1 MNRPLTFPPQVA
13 LGEGALGPLPDARP
27 FSSAERGAEAGFSA
41 EDPARPR
48 PEGSKEER
56 SESGRNALAE
66 PAAGELY
73 AAEGM
78 GDPLSPRSALWSGW
92 AALALLGLGLAGWG
106 WGAILDSA
114 IVAPGVL
121 MASPTF
127 HGSSPPAR
135 KCGREK
141 RRPASRPQSK
151 RAPEGDRVEAGAP
164 LLALDAKPLAAERAV
179 LAGRLAAAEA
189 ERARLQAEKEAARGN
204 FAEVS
209 VENPALEAEPQSREE
224 LEERAQSTR
233 LGAAGAALG
242 ISAAASANIAWG
254 LLSDAK
260 PPAPS
265 QQGTVPSGDD
275 PAAVHLQR
283 TLFEARAEA
292 FHMRLSMLQ
301 AEAEAA
307 ERLLSALER
316 RRIALAEERALL
328 NQERSQIEAL
338 ASAGLA
344 PDTRRLAN
352 ERALARLAGEEAAL
366 AAEIELAQAR
376 RAHAEE
382 EAALLH
388 ATRAEEAAVA
398 LAALVP
404 QIAELEARLAVLD
417 ERIARLTL
425 TAPVAGRIHG
435 LAFAGAG
442 SVIRPA
448 EPILELIPDGPPR
461 YARILIRPDDIDRIE
476 PGQNVRLALPATG
489 GRPREEVSGRIM
501 DLPADATHDPKT
513 GARVY
518 LVNVALAA
526 EDLARLSSRR
536 LTSGQPVEAFVL
548 TGRQRPLTWL
558 LSPLTDALFR
568 AFRGG

>member
-121 MASPTF
+121 MASPTRNVVQ
-127 HGSSPPAR
+127 HPEG
-135 KCGREK
+135 GRVAAVFV
-141 RRPASRPQSK
+141 R
-151 RAPEGDRVEAGAP
+151 EGDRVEAGAP

-224 LEERAQSTR
+224 LEERAQRTH

-265 QQGTVPSGDD
+265 QQETVPSGDD
-275 PAAVHLQR
+275 PAAVHVQR

-376 RAHAEE
+376 RARAEQ

-548 TGRQRPLTWL
+548 AGRQRPLTWL